1 MRSMTGYGQGSAS
14 GERHQVSVSL
24 RSVNGRFLDLV
35 VRLDESYRALESP
48 LRALLEGQLR
58 RGRVEVNVDV
68 RPLQALPARVTI
80 QTGVVEALHR
90 AWHDLADRGLVA
102 SELTLGDLLRLPEVV
117 SIQLETDQMGDA
129 EQGLALAAAHT
140 ALLQLVEAREQEGEQ
155 LARILGERLA
165 ELVRAAA
172 KLRARAP
179 AVREDLRTSLERRLQ
194 ELLTRPGH
202 SGHPAQPDARAVD
215 DVRLAQ
221 EVALLVERGDVTE
234 ELDRLDA
241 HLAHFGEL
249 LATDGS
255 LGKRLDF
262 LSQEI
267 LRELNTVGSK
277 CRDAEMARTV
287 LDAKVLCEQLR
298 EQVQNVE

>member
-1 MRSMTGYGQGSAS
+1 MTGFGQGSAS

-35 VRLDESYRALESP
+35 VRIDEQYRALEAP
-48 LRALLEGQLR
+48 LRALLEDQLR

-90 AWHDLADRGLVA
+90 AWHDLAERGLVA
-102 SELTLGDLLRLPEVV
+102 SELTLGDLLRLPEIV
-117 SIQLETDQMGDA
+117 SVQLETNQAGDEEGA
-129 EQGLALAAAHT
+129 LALAATHT

-165 ELVRAAA
+165 ELAQCAAR
-172 KLRARAP
+172 LRGRAP
-179 AVREDLRTSLERRLQ
+179 AVREELHASLARRLQ
-194 ELLTRPGH
+194 ELLASRPGG
-202 SGHPAQPDARAVD
+202 SDARAVD

-234 ELDRLDA
+234 EIDRLDA

-249 LATDGS
+249 LAGDGS

>member
-14 GERHQVSVSL
+14 GERHQVSVTL

-35 VRLDESYRALESP
+35 VRLDEPYRALEAP
-48 LRALLEGQLR
+48 LRARLEQQLR
-58 RGRVEVNVDV
+58 RGRVEINVDV

-90 AWHDLADRGLVA
+90 AWHDLAERGLVA
-102 SELTLGDLLRLPEVV
+102 SELTLGDLLRIPEVV
-117 SIQLETDQMGDA
+117 SVQLAADQVGEE
-129 EQGLALAAAHT
+129 EQSLALAAAHT

-165 ELVRAAA
+165 ELTQAAA
-172 KLRARAP
+172 RLRARAP
-179 AVREDLRTSLERRLQ
+179 AVRDELHASLARRLQ
-194 ELLTRPGH
+194 ELLASRPG
-202 SGHPAQPDARAVD
+202 QDNRAVD

-241 HLAHFGEL
+241 HLGHFAEL
-249 LATDGS
+249 LAGDGS

-287 LDAKVLCEQLR
+287 LDAKVL
-298 EQVQNVE
+298 

>member
-14 GERHQVSVSL
+14 GERHHVSVSL

-35 VRLDESYRALESP
+35 VRLDESYRGLEAP
-48 LRALLEGQLR
+48 LRALLERQLR
-58 RGRVEVNVDV
+58 RGRVEVNVEL
-68 RPLQALPARVTI
+68 RPLQALPARVTM

-90 AWHDLADRGLVA
+90 AWHDLAERGLVA

-117 SIQLETDQMGDA
+117 SIQLEADQIGDA
-129 EQGLALAAAHT
+129 EQTLALSAAHT

-155 LARILGERLA
+155 LARILGERLV
-165 ELVRAAA
+165 ELTGAASR
-172 KLRARAP
+172 LRARAP
-179 AVREDLRTSLERRLQ
+179 AVREEVRLNLERRLQ
-194 ELLTRPGH
+194 ELLGAKPG
-202 SGHPAQPDARAVD
+202 PADARTVD
-215 DVRLAQ
+215 EVRLAQ

>member
-1 MRSMTGYGQGSAS
+1 MTGYGQGSAS
-14 GERHQVSVSL
+14 GERHQVSVTL

-35 VRLDESYRALESP
+35 VRLDESHRGLEAP

-68 RPLQALPARVTI
+68 RSLQALPANVTI

-90 AWHDLADRGLVA
+90 AWHDLAERGLVA

-117 SIQLETDQMGDA
+117 SIQLETDRIGEA
-129 EQGLALAAAHT
+129 EQTLALGAAHA

-155 LARILGERLA
+155 LARILGERLG
-165 ELVRAAA
+165 ELTQAAA
-172 KLRARAP
+172 RLRTRAP
-179 AVREDLRTSLERRLQ
+179 AVREELHASLERRLQ
-194 ELLTRPGH
+194 ELLAPRAGH
-202 SGHPAQPDARAVD
+202 PDARAVD

-241 HLAHFGEL
+241 HLTHFQEL
-249 LATDGS
+249 LANDGS

>member
-14 GERHQVSVSL
+14 GERHQVSVTL

-35 VRLDESYRALESP
+35 VRLDDAYRALEAP
-48 LRALLEGQLR
+48 LRARLEEQLR

-68 RPLQALPARVTI
+68 RALQALPARVTI

-90 AWHDLADRGLVA
+90 AWHDLAERGLVA

-117 SIQLETDQMGDA
+117 SVQLEADHVGAD
-129 EQGLALAAAHT
+129 EQALALAAAHT

-165 ELVRAAA
+165 ELAQAAA
-172 KLRARAP
+172 RLRSRAP
-179 AVREDLRTSLERRLQ
+179 AVREELRAGLERRLQ
-194 ELLTRPGH
+194 ELLAPRPGH
-202 SGHPAQPDARAVD
+202 PDARTVD
-215 DVRLAQ
+215 EVRLAQ

-241 HLAHFGEL
+241 HLAHFQEL
-249 LATDGS
+249 LAADGA

-262 LSQEI
+262 LSQEV
-267 LRELNTVGSK
+267 LRELNTLGSK
-277 CRDAEMARTV
+277 CRDAEMARAV

>member
-1 MRSMTGYGQGSAS
+1 S
-14 GERHQVSVSL
+14 H
-24 RSVNGRFLDLV
+24 
-35 VRLDESYRALESP
+35 
-48 LRALLEGQLR
+48 
-58 RGRVEVNVDV
+58 
-68 RPLQALPARVTI
+68 
-80 QTGVVEALHR
+80 
-90 AWHDLADRGLVA
+90 VA

-117 SIQLETDQMGDA
+117 SERLAADQVG
-129 EQGLALAAAHT
+129 EEERSLALAAAHT

-165 ELVRAAA
+165 ELTQAAA
-172 KLRARAP
+172 RLRARAP
-179 AVREDLRTSLERRLQ
+179 AVRDELHASLARRLQ
-194 ELLTRPGH
+194 ELLASRPG
-202 SGHPAQPDARAVD
+202 QDNRAVD

-241 HLAHFGEL
+241 HLAHFAEL
-249 LATDGS
+249 LSGDGS

>member
-14 GERHQVSVSL
+14 GERHHVSVSL

-35 VRLDESYRALESP
+35 VRLDESYRGLEAP

-117 SIQLETDQMGDA
+117 SIQLETDQMGEA
-129 EQGLALAAAHT
+129 EQALALSAAHT

-179 AVREDLRTSLERRLQ
+179 AVREELRASLERRLQ
-194 ELLTRPGH
+194 ELLVSRPG
-202 SGHPAQPDARAVD
+202 PDARAVD

>member
-1 MRSMTGYGQGSAS
+1 MTGYGQGSAS

-35 VRLDESYRALESP
+35 VRLDESYRGLEAP

-117 SIQLETDQMGDA
+117 SIQLEADQIGEP
-129 EQGLALAAAHT
+129 EQALALSAAHA

-165 ELVRAAA
+165 ELVQSAA

-179 AVREDLRTSLERRLQ
+179 AVREELRASLERRLQ
-194 ELLTRPGH
+194 ELLVSRPGH
-202 SGHPAQPDARAVD
+202 PDARTVD
-215 DVRLAQ
+215 EVRLAQ
-221 EVALLVERGDVTE
+221 EVAFLVERGDVSE

-249 LATDGS
+249 LAGDGL

-262 LSQEI
+262 LTQEI

-287 LDAKVLCEQLR
+287 LDAKVFCEQLR